1 MCSNT
6 SGPRPNTGQIVTL
19 TTCGA
24 IVALAIFS
32 FAGAGPSEA
41 FGPPSDGSWSPLSRT
56 AFSITG
62 PVTLGHNR
70 LTLARKTFALT
81 LVKEV
86 DRAHL
91 TPAGK
96 IADMSE
102 QPTSA
107 KLFKTVLPKDAR
119 LLNGNNICGADHG
132 ATWVLAVFAEARLSL
147 AFFSGARQPE
157 LNPAIVANGHELC
170 GTFGYISADK

>member
-1 MCSNT
+1 MDT
-6 SGPRPNTGQIVTL
+6 R
-19 TTCGA
+19 GA
-24 IVALAIFS
+24 IVALAILS

-41 FGPPSDGSWSPLSRT
+41 FGPPSEGSWKPLSRT

-62 PVTLGHNR
+62 PVTLRHNR

-81 LVKEV
+81 LVKAEV
-86 DRAHL
+86 DQAHL
-91 TPAGK
+91 TSAGK
-96 IADMSE
+96 IVDMSE

-119 LLNGNNICGADHG
+119 LLNGNNICGADHD

-170 GTFGYISADK
+170 GTFSYVSADK